1 MRVIFTGFTTKLR
14 RTSSVFLLLR
24 RVRSKTH
31 LSCVSAPWFAW
42 WQGAPGG
49 QHIRWKK
56 KKKNLFFKLPLF
68 LLTAEAK
75 KKRERGKKQCLL
87 VAKQL
92 GGEVRACSLLL
103 PLEWTCFSSSVLSL
117 IFPFFFSKS
126 PLSPPVPALCSLYV
140 LPENAVASGRA
151 SVVRPLP
158 KPELLSQIARRS
170 RASVGQRQRKGRPVG
185 LQLDRRPPR
194 GDFRRG
200 LR

>member
-117 IFPFFFSKS
+117 IFPFFFKVSIVS
-126 PLSPPVPALCSLYV
+126 PRPCPLFSLCSARERGCIRTGICCQAAAKTRTALSDRSSK
-140 LPENAVASGRA
+140 PSFCRSEAEKGTTCWA
-151 SVVRPLP
+151 SVRP
-158 KPELLSQIARRS
+158 
-170 RASVGQRQRKGRPVG
+170 
-185 LQLDRRPPR
+185 
-194 GDFRRG
+194 
-200 LR
+200 

>member
-1 MRVIFTGFTTKLR
+1 MFFFCCAVFALKLTSLVFLR
-14 RTSSVFLLLR
+14 RDLPGG
-24 RVRSKTH
+24 RVRPEAST
-31 LSCVSAPWFAW
+31 FDE
-42 WQGAPGG
+42 
-49 QHIRWKK
+49 K

-75 KKRERGKKQCLL
+75 KKKKREREETVFACGEAARWRSESLQSSPSSGVDLFFLFCL
-87 VAKQL
+87 VIN
-92 GGEVRACSLLL
+92 
-103 PLEWTCFSSSVLSL
+103 FS
-117 IFPFFFSKS
+117 FFFPKS

-185 LQLDRRPPR
+185 LQLDRTPPR